1 VAGVEIKRKLGQSAS
16 IALTIGLLSGCTA
29 TVDADQALKNDELQ
43 EVPAQET
50 PYFSGPCETDP
61 NLDEEWLAY
70 QEIFSDLDMCTGPY
84 RLVPATMPNTF
95 PTSAISPKSD
105 LRNYEECRIVNDPE
119 TEHVRAFANVN
130 QGWMKDEL
138 HPSPNTI
145 YQVVPIFSSDA
156 PHTSGKS
163 PSEEYGKYFD
173 FITTWSEYVS
183 DGESNVEFRVPE
195 EYLEFPEEIKKF
207 EVGHKN
213 WDDPGHQAFAA
224 VLSEVIKGK
233 IDIDSANMI
242 LIVVP
247 AGTDLSVVEKG
258 PVPIQQNGRQH
269 PNSTI
274 LSPAL
279 TAENA
284 DSRFNLWLSH
294 PIGVLHELYHIGPGL
309 EDHHGDWEFD
319 TYGAPQGEHLGT
331 GQWGLMSSGISDL
344 LGWEK
349 WFLGFTLDKQV
360 RCAPTTSTTTHWL
373 APSSIKT
380 NNAKLLV
387 VPIGKYE
394 ALVVESIRA
403 KGLNYKIPMQ
413 SEGAL
418 VYFINTSEPR
428 RNYAYQ
434 VLRSADRPVTREPF
448 RLADWTL
455 KSGESLTFKGIK
467 IEVVESGEFGDVVS
481 VSKP

>member
-1 VAGVEIKRKLGQSAS
+1 MKRKPVQGAS
-16 IALTIGLLSGCTA
+16 IALIIGLLSGCTA
-29 TVDADQALKNDELQ
+29 SLEAEQTLKDKEPQ
-43 EVPAQET
+43 ENPVQESS
-50 PYFSGPCETDP
+50 YFSGPCETDP
-61 NLDEEWLAY
+61 DLEQEWLAY
-70 QEIFSDLDMCTGPY
+70 QKIFSAANICTGPY
-84 RLVPATMPNTF
+84 RLIPASMPDAL

-105 LRNYEECRIVNDPE
+105 LRNYKECRIVNDPN

-130 QGWMKDEL
+130 QGWMKDQL

-163 PSEEYGKYFD
+163 PIEEYGKYFD
-173 FITTWSEYVS
+173 FITTWTEYIS
-183 DGESNVEFRVPE
+183 DGESKVEFRVPE

-213 WDDPGHQAFAA
+213 WNDPGHQAFAK

-233 IDIDSANMI
+233 IDINSANMI
-242 LIVVP
+242 IIVVP
-247 AGTDLSVVEKG
+247 SGTDLSVVEQG

-269 PNSTI
+269 VNSTI

-284 DSRFNLWLSH
+284 DSRFNLWFSH
-294 PIGVLHELYHIGPGL
+294 PMGVLHELYHIGPSL
-309 EDHHGDWEFD
+309 EDHHGDWDFD
-319 TYGAPQGEHLGT
+319 TYGTPPGKHLGT

-349 WFLGFTLDKQV
+349 WFLGFTLNKQV
-360 RCAPTTSTTTHWL
+360 RCAPVTVTTTHWL
-373 APSSIKT
+373 APSNIKT
-380 NNAKLLV
+380 DNPKLLV

-394 ALVVESIRA
+394 AIVVESIRA

-418 VYFINTSEPR
+418 VYHINTSEPR
-428 RNYAYQ
+428 RNYAYE
-434 VLRSADRPVTREPF
+434 VLGSPDTSVSTDPF

-455 KSGESLTFKGIK
+455 KSGESLKFKGIK
-467 IEVVESGEFGDVVS
+467 IEVIESGEFGDVIS